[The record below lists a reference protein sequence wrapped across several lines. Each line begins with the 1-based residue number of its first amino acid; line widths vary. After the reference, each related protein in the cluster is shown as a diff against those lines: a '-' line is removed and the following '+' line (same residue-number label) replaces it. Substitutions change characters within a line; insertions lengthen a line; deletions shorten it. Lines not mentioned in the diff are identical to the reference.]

1 MRDNALL
8 SFYLVKLFL
17 NAVLSIE
24 QTRKDTTMK
33 PYEIKALREA
43 NTIKEVVAMVDCRE
57 FEHNAK
63 DEAAHIQYHLM
74 LQYNNRIL
82 DGMPEA
88 AALNHAKA
96 SAVHANG
103 GTVAQQTEF
112 WRDADAAMISNMNI
126 TKAKQVEQVY
136 DAALRDNLYS
146 KDCYAL
152 AIDVAVTLGG
162 NEIDNSNITES
173 CTSKVTFEFDD
184 SSSAQ
189 IKYGVSISSD
199 FSYSHSLSEALNK

>member
-1 MRDNALL
+1 
-8 SFYLVKLFL
+8 
-17 NAVLSIE
+17 
-24 QTRKDTTMK
+24 MK
-33 PYEIKALREA
+33 ANEIKALREA
-43 NTIKEVVAMVDCRE
+43 DTISAVIKMVDCRH
-57 FEHNAK
+57 FEHHAK

-74 LQYNNRIL
+74 LQYSNRIL

-112 WRDADAAMISNMNI
+112 WRAADAAMIPNMNI
-126 TKAKQVEQVY
+126 SKAEQVQQVY

-146 KDCYAL
+146 KGCYAL
-152 AIDVAVTLGG
+152 AIDAAVTLGG
-162 NEIDNSNITES
+162 IEIDNSNITES

-184 SSSAQ
+184 LSRAQ
-189 IKYGVSISSD
+189 VKYGGVFVIC
-199 FSYSHSLSEALNK
+199 

>member
-1 MRDNALL
+1 MN
-8 SFYLVKLFL
+8 
-17 NAVLSIE
+17 
-24 QTRKDTTMK
+24 TT
-33 PYEIKALREA
+33 ESKALREA
-43 NTIKEVVAMVDCRE
+43 DTISAVIEMVDCRH
-57 FEHNAK
+57 FEHHAK

-74 LQYNNRIL
+74 LQYSNRIL

-112 WRDADAAMISNMNI
+112 WRAADAAMIPNMNI
-126 TKAKQVEQVY
+126 TKAEQVQLY

-173 CTSKVTFEFDD
+173 CTSKVTFEFGDL
-184 SSSAQ
+184 SRAQ
-189 IKYGVSISSD
+189 IKYCGVFVIC
-199 FSYSHSLSEALNK
+199 